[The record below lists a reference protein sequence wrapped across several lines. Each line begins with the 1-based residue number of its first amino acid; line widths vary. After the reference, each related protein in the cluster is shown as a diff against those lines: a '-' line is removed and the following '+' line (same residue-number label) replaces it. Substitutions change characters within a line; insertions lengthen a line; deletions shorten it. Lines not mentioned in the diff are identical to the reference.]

1 MAGDFRTSSQK
12 LRIWNE
18 LATVFLI
25 AIVMLV
31 VVKQEMSLAW
41 GLGGLL
47 GVIFLLMAAIKIYK
61 NIRNR
66 PVK

>member
-1 MAGDFRTSSQK
+1 MSGDFRLSSQK

-18 LATVFLI
+18 VATILLI

-47 GVIFLLMAAIKIYK
+47 LVIFLLMSAIKIYK

-66 PVK
+66 KVK